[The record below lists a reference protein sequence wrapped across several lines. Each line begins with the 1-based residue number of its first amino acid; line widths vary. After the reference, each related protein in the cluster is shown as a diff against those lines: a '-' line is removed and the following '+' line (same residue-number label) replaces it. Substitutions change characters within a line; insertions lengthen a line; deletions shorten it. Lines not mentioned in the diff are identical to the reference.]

1 MGWEKS
7 FGTSHLLMWNHSGQV
22 KGCQFSTYVILQF
35 NCFGRG
41 WELESEGDMQGERRG
56 ALLVIGILAISAILG
71 GLYGPPVRATSAD
84 ANSLQESVKSF
95 SRVLSIVE
103 KNYATKVDTDHALYS
118 GAIPGMLRVLDP
130 HSSFFDPRAY
140 ANLREDQRGRYYGVG
155 MTIVPRE
162 SFTYVL
168 APMPG
173 APAFRA
179 GIRPGDKIVA
189 VDGHTAEGLSS
200 SEVADMLKGPKGTI
214 VHITMNRVGYDDNL
228 NFTVTRDE
236 IPKHSVD
243 IAFMLKPDIGYIKL
257 SGFNETTDPELS
269 AALKELDASR
279 LNGLVFDLRGNPGGL
294 LSEAVAVSDML
305 LDKNQLIVSHHGRS
319 SPERRYYAIRG
330 NRGVSVPLV
339 VIVNGGSASA
349 SEIVTGAIQD
359 HDRGMVVGE
368 QSFGKGL
375 VQTVSGLSENTGLAL
390 TTARYYTP
398 SGRLIQRDYKA
409 TSLYDYLYNHKNP
422 APTEVKLTESGRQV
436 TGGGGITPD
445 VTVQPN
451 KYNPFQESLLRRDVF
466 FAYQGGV
473 GGFTTYF
480 LGSKPE
486 VTKDF
491 VAGDNVMKA
500 FTTYLDREKVKYT
513 EADIAENLSWIKREI
528 KKEAFISV
536 FGLTEGYKVDLE
548 DDAQLQKA
556 VETLPQARALYDNA
570 RKIIAQRTGPM
581 GDQRQ

>member
-1 MGWEKS
+1 
-7 FGTSHLLMWNHSGQV
+7 
-22 KGCQFSTYVILQF
+22 
-35 NCFGRG
+35 
-41 WELESEGDMQGERRG
+41 MQGERRG
-56 ALLVIGILAISAILG
+56 ALLVIGILAVSAILG
-71 GLYGPPVRATSAD
+71 GIYGPPVRATSSD
-84 ANSLQESVKSF
+84 VNNLQDSVKSF
-95 SRVLSIVE
+95 TRVLSIVE
-103 KNYATKVDTDHALYS
+103 KNYAIPVDTDHALYS

-162 SFTYVL
+162 NFTFVL

-189 VDGHTAEGLSS
+189 VDGKTAENLSS

-214 VHITMNRVGYDDNL
+214 VHITMSRVGYDDNL

-269 AALKELDASR
+269 GALKLLDATK
-279 LNGLVFDLRGNPGGL
+279 LNGLIFDLRGNPGGL
-294 LSEAVAVSDML
+294 LNEAVAVSDMF
-305 LDKNQLIVSHHGRS
+305 LDKNQLIVSHHGRAS
-319 SPERRYYAIRG
+319 QERRYYAVRG
-330 NRGVSVPLV
+330 NRGVTVPLV

-359 HDRGMVVGE
+359 HDRGLVVGE

-375 VQTVSGLSENTGLAL
+375 VQTVLGLSENTGLAL

-398 SGRLIQRDYKA
+398 SGRLIQRDYKD

-422 APTEVKLTESGRQV
+422 APTEVKLTDSGRQV

-445 VTVQPN
+445 VSVQPT
-451 KYNPFQESLLRRDVF
+451 KLAPFQELLLRRDVF

-480 LGSKPE
+480 LGSKPD

-491 VAGDNVMKA
+491 AADETVMKA

-513 EADIAENLSWIKREI
+513 DADIAENLTWIKREI

-570 RKIIAQRTGPM
+570 RKIIAQRTGPT
-581 GDQRQ
+581 GEQQQ